1 MTEYIKKYSS
11 KKETVTIH
19 WDTAK
24 VDESVAFSKPMLT
37 VEFDISNSSE
47 PKYDN
52 QGYILRIDTDI
63 EKLSDINELLILNDP
78 IYSNIQGRKMADLE
92 NSSNIYADLDQSAY
106 TGRPRPFPYNSL
118 LGKQKNKIDSNES
131 VKFNF

>member
-1 MTEYIKKYSS
+1 
-11 KKETVTIH
+11 
-19 WDTAK
+19 
-24 VDESVAFSKPMLT
+24 MLT

-78 IYSNIQGRKMADLE
+78 IYSNIQGK
-92 NSSNIYADLDQSAY
+92 
-106 TGRPRPFPYNSL
+106 
-118 LGKQKNKIDSNES
+118 KNG
-131 VKFNF
+131 